1 MINLINSEC
10 QSIENLVPAY
20 KTKNIAIVF
29 ETSQFFVP
37 YLSVALLSLLQ
48 YTSPQYNYD
57 ILILSCELQEH
68 DEIALRNIIQGK
80 DNIIMRFLNPHL
92 IAKKY
97 IDKARFNYL
106 EINYY
111 RLLLPWILQ
120 N

>member
-29 ETSQFFVP
+29 ETRQFFVP

-57 ILILSCELQEH
+57 IYSTILIV
-68 DEIALRNIIQGK
+68 AIIT
-80 DNIIMRFLNPHL
+80 IF
-92 IAKKY
+92 
-97 IDKARFNYL
+97 
-106 EINYY
+106 
-111 RLLLPWILQ
+111 
-120 N
+120 